1 MAYTDNKGISF
12 YAFDGNIFTRGK
24 KVGNDQY
31 LGATVDD
38 LANIAA
44 DNGGSLPSI
53 VNAVEIDWNG
63 AKIENAINKYKS
75 NMPEGQQNS
84 YIYETSD
91 LLDEMAAMRAQ
102 IDTLTDLVK
111 GLYQALR

>member
-1 MAYTDNKGISF
+1 MAYTDNKGIAF
-12 YAFDGNIFTRGK
+12 YHFDGDSNAFTK
-24 KVGNDQY
+24 KLSNNQY
-31 LGATVDD
+31 AGATTDD
-38 LANIAA
+38 LADIAA

-63 AKIENAINKYKS
+63 AKIENAIRKYKS
-75 NMPEGQQNS
+75 SMPEGQQNS
-84 YIYETSD
+84 YIFETSD